1 MTALHLMSVLSAL
14 PDASTGGSTAKKSSS
29 PVGSIIILGLFVVIA
44 FFFIRSSR
52 ARRAQ
57 GQKMQAEIA
66 PGVEVIT
73 VGGLIATVRAI
84 DDEAVHLE
92 IAPGVVARFVR
103 RAIGTVVTPRE
114 PEDEDHDHSHDGG
127 FDDRPIVP
135 DADSHDPD
143 LPEPPHPVVTDD
155 RPELPPED
163 RPPSGT

>member
-1 MTALHLMSVLSAL
+1 VIALHLSHLAVVL
-14 PDASTGGSTAKKSSS
+14 DASTGGSTSKSKGS
-29 PVGSIIILGLFVVIA
+29 PIGSFIILGLFVLVA

-57 GQKMQAEIA
+57 GAKMQADLA

-103 RAIGTVVTPRE
+103 RSIGTVVTPRE
-114 PEDEDHDHSHDGG
+114 PVEEG
-127 FDDRPIVP
+127 PVVP
-135 DADSHDPD
+135 DAESHDPD
-143 LPEPPHPVVTDD
+143 LPEPPHPPTDE
-155 RPELPPED
+155 RPELPPDD
-163 RPPSGT
+163 RPPAGT

>member
-1 MTALHLMSVLSAL
+1 MTAVHLMSALSAL
-14 PDASTGGSTAKKSSS
+14 PTASTSASTSKSSS
-29 PVGSIIILGLFVVIA
+29 PIGSIIILGLFVVIA

-57 GQKMQAEIA
+57 GQKMQAEIT

-73 VGGLIATVRAI
+73 VGGLIATVRAV

-103 RAIGTVVTPRE
+103 RSIGTVVTPRE
-114 PEDEDHDHSHDGG
+114 PEGEA
-127 FDDRPIVP
+127 VP

-143 LPEPPHPVVTDD
+143 LPETPHHEDD
-155 RPELPPED
+155 RPELPPD
-163 RPPSGT
+163 DQPPTGT